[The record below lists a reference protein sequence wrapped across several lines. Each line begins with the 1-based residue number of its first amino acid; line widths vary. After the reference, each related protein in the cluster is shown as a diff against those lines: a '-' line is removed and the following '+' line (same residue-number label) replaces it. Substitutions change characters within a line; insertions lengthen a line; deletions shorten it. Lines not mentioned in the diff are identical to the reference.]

1 MKIDNALLDEAI
13 AKEEEFRRVFMYGEE
28 PSVTTEERQEQ

>member
-1 MKIDNALLDEAI
+1 MKIDNALLDDAI

-28 PSVTTEERQEQ
+28 PSQDAEERQEQ

>member
-1 MKIDNALLDEAI
+1 MISNPLLDEAI

-28 PSVTTEERQEQ
+28 PSVAPEERQEQ